1 MGNEGF
7 LATLILTCFGAG
19 GITAQVG
26 KWIVEELRRRRAEKQ
41 GRLDELDN
49 TRAELEEWRARAYE
63 CRIVGMQAG
72 APLYKFPMF
81 PGEKHDDLR
90 EVHDDRS

>member
-1 MGNEGF
+1 MRLWRGAWAETGSQCWPSRVWM
-7 LATLILTCFGAG
+7 TLHEPRWVTAAMVGVYGAL
-19 GITAQVG
+19 V
-26 KWIVEELRRRRAEKQ
+26 
-41 GRLDELDN
+41 N

-63 CRIVGMQAG
+63 CRIVGMRAG